1 MLASLT
7 HSPVIEEASQ
17 ELSKPLPMTYADV
30 TALARK
36 VQLNLKVNA
45 EVASPELDN
54 LISELTEYG
63 KDKYNTHLYS
73 QASSSAL
80 NIPVVAPEYTE
91 DSVMKNGY
99 EIINTYFDIAFGNR
113 PNTFAFGEDVGNI
126 GDVNQGFAGLQDKYG
141 KERIFDAGI
150 REWSIMG
157 QAIGM
162 AMRGLRPIAEIQYL
176 DYLIYGLAPLTD
188 DLATLRY
195 RSNNLQMAPAIIRT
209 RGHRLEG
216 IWHAGSPMGMVIN
229 SLRGMY
235 VCVPRNYVQAAGMYN
250 TLLSST
256 DPAIVIEVLN
266 GYRIKEVMPD
276 NIGQYTV
283 PLGVPDII
291 TSGDELTVVTYGP
304 CVRYA
309 QEAIESLGA
318 LSSKVELIDIQ
329 TLIPFDLEHKIVESL
344 KKTNKVLFLDEDV
357 PGGGTAYMMQ
367 KVMEEQKGYFYLDGQ
382 PRTLSAKDHRC
393 AFGSDGD
400 YFSKP
405 QVEDI
410 MEVIL
415 AMLAE

>member
-1 MLASLT
+1 MC
-7 HSPVIEEASQ
+7 I
-17 ELSKPLPMTYADV
+17 
-30 TALARK
+30 R
-36 VQLNLKVNA
+36 
-45 EVASPELDN
+45 
-54 LISELTEYG
+54 
-63 KDKYNTHLYS
+63 
-73 QASSSAL
+73 
-80 NIPVVAPEYTE
+80 
-91 DSVMKNGY
+91 DS
-99 EIINTYFDIAFGNR
+99 
-113 PNTFAFGEDVGNI
+113 
-126 GDVNQGFAGLQDKYG
+126 
-141 KERIFDAGI
+141 
-150 REWSIMG
+150 
-157 QAIGM
+157 
-162 AMRGLRPIAEIQYL
+162 
-176 DYLIYGLAPLTD
+176 
-188 DLATLRY
+188 
-195 RSNNLQMAPAIIRT
+195 
-209 RGHRLEG
+209 
-216 IWHAGSPMGMVIN
+216 
-229 SLRGMY
+229 
-235 VCVPRNYVQAAGMYN
+235 
-250 TLLSST
+250 
-256 DPAIVIEVLN
+256 
-266 GYRIKEVMPD
+266 
-276 NIGQYTV
+276 QYTV